1 MDEPIRILMAEDMV
15 FDADLAQREIR
26 KVLHSCAFMRV
37 ETREDFIEAVH
48 SFQPDLIITDYRM
61 PRFDGMTA
69 LRLSIELAPFT
80 PVIVLTGAI
89 NEDTA
94 VECMKAGAT
103 DYVIK
108 EHIKRLGQAV
118 NHALDEKQIRAQRRK
133 AEESL
138 REREVL
144 YRTLVETLPDA
155 VIVTN
160 THGEITYVSPMT
172 LTFFGYDHEDEVLGV
187 DTEYWLTPGSLE
199 MGKDAFRCVIAG
211 GTIRNL
217 ELQMYRKDRS
227 TFYGEISESPL
238 EDGHSNITGIII
250 TIRDVSER
258 KQANMALQ
266 ESEALY
272 RARTI
277 ELETLFTLST
287 LLRQA
292 KNARDMLQVALNEVQ
307 RLLGVDS
314 ATFML
319 LDREKENF
327 NIALAV
333 GTLSPG
339 IGRSFSVKEE
349 SLCRQVLM
357 TKRPYVT
364 ADYALDA
371 HRFAAG
377 WNDYTITDLG
387 AAAYVP
393 IQSEDEILGVLMMAY
408 NKRPNSRLFGHDE
421 VRLLSTIGEMT
432 GNYLRRAWLFEDLQ
446 ISHEQISNAY
456 EDTIDALSR
465 ALDLRDR
472 DTEGHTRRV
481 IALTLSLARRAGMD
495 DAQLVHVRRGAY
507 LHDMGK
513 IGIPD
518 MILLKPGALTE
529 EEWAIMRRHPQYT
542 YDMLSHI
549 DFLRPALDIPYC
561 HHEKWDGTGYPC
573 GKKGEEIPLAARL
586 FAVVDVWDALTNE
599 RPYRPAWPR
608 EKVVRYIQE
617 QSGKHFD
624 PHIVDIFLEIIQ
636 DE

>member
-26 KVLHSCAFMRV
+26 KVLQSCAFLRV

-61 PRFDGMTA
+61 PRFDGMAA
-69 LRLSIELAPFT
+69 LNLSIELVPFT

-118 NHALDEKQIRAQRRK
+118 VHALEEKQIRLQRRQ

-160 THGEITYVSPMT
+160 AQGEITYVSPMT

-199 MGKDAFRCVIAG
+199 MGKQAFRCVIAG

-238 EDGHSNITGIII
+238 EDGQSNTAGIII

-258 KQANMALQ
+258 KQANLALQ

-333 GTLSPG
+333 GTLSSD
-339 IGRSFSVKEE
+339 IGKSFSVREE
-349 SLCRQVLM
+349 SLCRQVFM

-364 ADYALDA
+364 ADYSLDA
-371 HRFAAG
+371 HRFIAG

-446 ISHEQISNAY
+446 LSHEQLSNAY

-481 IALTLSLARRAGMD
+481 IDLTLSLARRVGMD

-518 MILLKPGALTE
+518 MILLKPGALTD
-529 EEWAIMRRHPQYT
+529 EEWEIMRRHPQYT

-608 EKVVRYIQE
+608 EKVVRYIKE
-617 QSGKHFD
+617 QSGSHFD